1 MLENGTIE
9 NEVKVESSNVENSLT
24 VKMDE
29 DEKFIA
35 ELTNDRKVQYSSLVP
50 QNEEQEII
58 LFNAMNSPK
67 HRISDLIGQVIEVV
81 HVFCEVVKCTNEETG
96 EVSMCPRTVLID
108 KNGESYQA
116 VSLGVFGALK
126 KILQIKGDPSTW
138 KKPCKLKVM
147 QVTKGT
153 RKMLTFSMV
162 K

>member
-1 MLENGTIE
+1 MLENE
-9 NEVKVESSNVENSLT
+9 KMEQELKNETETKETSLT
-24 VKMDE
+24 VKMDD

-50 QNEEQEII
+50 KNEEQEII

-67 HRISDLIGQVIEVV
+67 HRISDMIGQVIEVV

-126 KILQIKGDPSTW
+126 KIFQIKGAPSTW
-138 KKPCKLKVM
+138 TKPCKLKVM